1 MYRIGRRFEN
11 QVVRRLKKHGIDA
24 KRVPLSGRLNPLLP
38 RCDIIIKINDK
49 ELKGQLK
56 YSRTKRVVF
65 EGKEIEQLKNGEIN
79 FLCFGFYR
87 KEPKFILL
95 ESEEFTS
102 SHIRENTLYKFKEG
116 ENLNLSIYDYD
127 ADYIVFVDSNFN
139 KLLLKVLDF
148 DTFVN
153 VLKNKQITMFC
164 KKEQQNN

>member
-1 MYRIGRRFEN
+1 MYRIGRRFEE
-11 QVVRRLKKHGIDA
+11 QVVRRLKKCGIDA

-56 YSRTKRVVF
+56 YSRGKYVVF
-65 EGKEIEQLKNGEIN
+65 SEKEIEQLRNGEIN

-95 ESEEFTS
+95 ESEIFDS
-102 SHIRENTLYKFKEG
+102 SHIQRNMLYKFKEG

-127 ADYIVFVDSNFN
+127 ANYIVFN

-148 DTFVN
+148 NTFVN
-153 VLKNKQITMFC
+153 MLKNKQIVQFC
-164 KKEQQNN
+164 RTS